1 MALPVEVEDGPALEE
16 AGASTAPTPCFVP
29 TTSPVDNA
37 TATPGSFRLSP
48 SLSLF
53 PLSSPLSPPSA
64 QLSLRSSSLPLPL
77 SSSSSTHCSFSSTLP
92 RIHRS
97 TFLLLPLFHL
107 LLPKPSPSSLSLR
120 VYSTG
125 EAFLLIFLLLFLVWL
140 DVARLVVAPSP
151 LSLSLEAR
159 ERSENGETGE
169 TFSLSKLA
177 ATDSPLA
184 GNGETVHHVRLK
196 SVTTLHSLM
205 PGLHDQLHFQRGP
218 ANYRYDCF
226 RPRGPPDK

>member
-1 MALPVEVEDGPALEE
+1 MVRHLRKPGHPRRRRLVSYRPPVRSITPRQPPGRSASLPL
-16 AGASTAPTPCFVP
+16 FL
-29 TTSPVDNA
+29 
-37 TATPGSFRLSP
+37 SFHFP
-48 SLSLF
+48 PLF
-53 PLSSPLSPPSA
+53 PLPPLTFLSVPLRFLFRFLPTFSLLLFCSPFLLFHPSSNTPLHFPPPPSA
-64 QLSLRSSSLPLPL
+64 IS
-77 SSSSSTHCSFSSTLP
+77 
-92 RIHRS
+92 
-97 TFLLLPLFHL
+97 
-107 LLPKPSPSSLSLR
+107 PSPTSLSLR